1 MEYDLAEKLKG
12 VLEELGQVMKARKDQ
27 VEELRNQIVVL
38 ENMNEDLERKV
49 NEIMRDF

>member
-1 MEYDLAEKLKG
+1 MEYDLADKLKN

>member
-1 MEYDLAEKLKG
+1 MEYDLAEKLKS

-49 NEIMRDF
+49 SEIMKDF

>member
-1 MEYDLAEKLKG
+1 MEYDLAEKLKS

-49 NEIMRDF
+49 NEIMKDF

>member
-1 MEYDLAEKLKG
+1 MEYDLAEKLKI